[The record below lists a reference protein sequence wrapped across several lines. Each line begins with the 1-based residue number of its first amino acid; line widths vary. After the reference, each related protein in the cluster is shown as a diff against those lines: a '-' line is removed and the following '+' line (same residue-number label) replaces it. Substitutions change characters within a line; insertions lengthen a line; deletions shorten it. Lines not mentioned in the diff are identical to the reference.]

1 MKQLPIHDF
10 EVGDLAGIVTVNDGE
25 VEVEDNTGGL
35 LTELIMGILEEN
47 DGGAPLIT
55 AVEVGDGGHGLASTP
70 IHPEDERFLTV
81 LAGVLPSPYHVKS
94 DPSDDNDRR

>member
-1 MKQLPIHDF
+1 MTQLPIHDY
-10 EVGDLAGIVTVNDGE
+10 EVGDLAGTVTVSEGE

-47 DGGAPLIT
+47 DGGVPLIT

-70 IHPEDERFLTV
+70 IPPEDDRFLRV
-81 LAGVLPSPYHVKS
+81 LAGVLPSPYYIKS
-94 DPSDDNDRR
+94 DDPIRQP